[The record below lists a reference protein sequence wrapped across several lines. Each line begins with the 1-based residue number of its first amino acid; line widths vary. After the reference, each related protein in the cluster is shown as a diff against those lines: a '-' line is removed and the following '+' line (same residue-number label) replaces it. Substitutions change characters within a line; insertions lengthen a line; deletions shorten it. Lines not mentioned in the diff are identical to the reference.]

1 MLSSAIV
8 VVGLFLVLIFNVPNA
23 DAYSAIVVAGMIIYA
38 LTLTKTRDFNMH
50 DDKNYC
56 SS

>member
-8 VVGLFLVLIFNVPNA
+8 VVGLFLVLIFNVPNP

-38 LTLTKTRDFNMH
+38 LTLTKTRDF
-50 DDKNYC
+50 
-56 SS
+56 